1 MFNNYVYARTATNW
15 KFWIFGLF
23 IRPLFES
30 FDRAVVTTNCD
41 DFCRSCVK
49 WLQDHCN
56 LLSLRKVIHSAV
68 LHVARQTSVINLPE
82 NLPKEA
88 MEAAI
93 KDVSA
98 TNGGQSSSLTK
109 SENGLHNSGHLR

>member
-1 MFNNYVYARTATNW
+1 MFQVGKMKMSTLCYSHELN
-15 KFWIFGLF
+15 LF
-23 IRPLFES
+23 LLF
-30 FDRAVVTTNCD
+30 
-41 DFCRSCVK
+41 
-49 WLQDHCN
+49 LQFI
-56 LLSLRKVIHSAV
+56 LVIHSAV